1 MRQILPPIVLAQK
14 ILGQQKTDERAPH
27 RMTAHCMQLEQP
39 EGVLLYHTLTGELL
53 LLEKKEAE
61 QLQKLSGAVPTA
73 LAELVP
79 RRFLVPEG
87 ADEMALAD
95 QTRDIARRLMGKDV
109 PLTEY
114 LIFTTTACNARCFYC
129 FEAGIKKATM
139 SEETARAAGEYIAA
153 HCGGKPVNIAWF
165 GGEPLVNVKA
175 IDVISGVLHQ
185 RGVKFRSRIDSNG
198 YLFDEALARRVKD
211 DWNLYEA
218 QITVDGTEEVY
229 NSRKAFVNPD
239 GSPFRRV
246 LRNIGLLLDAGVQVD
261 VRMNMDGENER
272 DLYALISELEMRFG
286 GKPGFR
292 IAPRAIIENKGTV
305 PHCYKEDE
313 RRSLAEKV
321 RAMWAYLDKKGLA
334 AKSTLNRGITLY
346 SCWSDRTN
354 AATITPDGCLGRC
367 ESHIDK
373 GIWGSVFSEERDGDV
388 IGQWLE
394 RRPPEERC
402 RTCEFYPRCARLKM
416 CVMHTKRC
424 SPVEREE
431 KRIRLSRAVLGAYEE
446 WKAGGQ
452 ARADENDAL

>member
-1 MRQILPPIVLAQK
+1 MRQIVQPIDLAQK
-14 ILGQQKTDERAPH
+14 ILGRQKFDEKSLYRL
-27 RMTAHCMQLEQP
+27 TTHCVRIEQP

-53 LLEKKEAE
+53 LLEKEEAE
-61 QLQKLSGAVPTA
+61 QLQKLSGPVPAA

-95 QTRDIARRLMGKDV
+95 RTRDIARMFMRKNKHIE
-109 PLTEY
+109 EY

-129 FEAGIKKATM
+129 FEAGIPKAVM
-139 SEETARAAGEYIAA
+139 AEETARAAGEYIAA

-175 IDVISGVLHQ
+175 IDVISGVLRQ
-185 RGVKFRSRIDSNG
+185 KGVTFRSRIDSNG
-198 YLFDEALARRVKD
+198 YLFDDALARRAKD
-211 DWNLYEA
+211 DWGLYEA

-272 DLYALISELEMRFG
+272 DLYALVNELEKRFG
-286 GKPGFR
+286 GKPGFG
-292 IAPRAIIENKGTV
+292 IAPRVIIENKGTA
-305 PHCYKEDE
+305 PHRYKEDE

-321 RAMWAYLDKKGLA
+321 RAMWAFLDSRGLA
-334 AKSTLNRGITLY
+334 SEKKLNRGLVLY
-346 SCWSDRTN
+346 SCWSDKLN
-354 AATITPDGCLGRC
+354 ASTITPEGRLGRC

-373 GIWGSVFSEERDGDV
+373 GLWGSVFSEDRDEAV
-388 IGQWLE
+388 LQAWRE
-394 RRPPEERC
+394 RRPPQDPC
-402 RTCEFYPRCARLKM
+402 RTCALCPRCGRLKK
-416 CVMHTKRC
+416 CVIHPEHC
-424 SPVEREE
+424 SPIEREE
-431 KRIRLSRAVLGAYEE
+431 MRIRLELAILGTYRE
-446 WKAGGQ
+446 WKAEHTG
-452 ARADENDAL
+452 EL